1 MRSSRSSKILA
12 VLIFVSPLAGCAD
25 YLNHGDTITFGA
37 GDAAEANTAIQ
48 TIYPF
53 PNNVSNTDV
62 TISP

>member
-1 MRSSRSSKILA
+1 M
-12 VLIFVSPLAGCAD
+12 IFVSPLAGCAD
-25 YLNHGDTITFGA
+25 YLNHSDTITFGA